1 MKILTTGSV
10 IIVSIAIG
18 VYDRRQG
25 DDHKEHKDCQFESV
39 HAGRRNVVSL
49 WHSQSFHDQQTVHS

>member
-10 IIVSIAIG
+10 ITISTAIG

-25 DDHKEHKDCQFESV
+25 DDHNEHKDCQFESV

-49 WHSQSFHDQQTVHS
+49 LHSQSFHDRQTVHS

>member
-1 MKILTTGSV
+1 MKILTTESV
-10 IIVSIAIG
+10 TLWQWKDKG

-25 DDHKEHKDCQFESV
+25 DDHNEHKDCQFESI

-49 WHSQSFHDQQTVHS
+49 